1 LLEIAMDDNDLVV
14 DVAYNPPRAR
24 TS

>member
-1 LLEIAMDDNDLVV
+1 LEIAMDDNDLVV